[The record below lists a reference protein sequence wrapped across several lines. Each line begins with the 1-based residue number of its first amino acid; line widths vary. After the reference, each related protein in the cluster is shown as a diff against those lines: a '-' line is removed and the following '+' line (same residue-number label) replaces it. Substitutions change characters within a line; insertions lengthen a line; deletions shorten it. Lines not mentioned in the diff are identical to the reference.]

1 MRCAQKKENIIE
13 KRLQILNDVLY
24 FKRRQAIRHLRS
36 YLKVRL
42 NTQILRKR
50 CYYES
55 DKC

>member
-1 MRCAQKKENIIE
+1 MCAQKKGNIIE

-24 FKRRQAIRHLRS
+24 FKRRQAIKHLKS